1 MIGSLEGTLV
11 VNAPYA
17 QSRVQEVELPHMS
30 HIHESVLT
38 VVVTHLHNE
47 KVRIVD
53 IELNRAKQI
62 LHSGWSC
69 ICTINQVLVPSTNHY
84 L

>member
-17 QSRVQEVELPHMS
+17 QSRVQEVELNVLP

-38 VVVTHLHNE
+38 VVTHLHNE